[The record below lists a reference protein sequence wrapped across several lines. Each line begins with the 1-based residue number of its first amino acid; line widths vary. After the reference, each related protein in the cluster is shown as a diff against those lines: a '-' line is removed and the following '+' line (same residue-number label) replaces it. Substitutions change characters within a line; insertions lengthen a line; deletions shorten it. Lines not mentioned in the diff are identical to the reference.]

1 VRAGRV
7 TLVAALALGALAL
20 SAPAAGGS
28 PTLVS
33 GTYGVTDFGT
43 LSCVPLGAAGFI
55 VRCSTSGFVSS
66 YSGSLTGTTTTT
78 FTQLINCRTGRT
90 QGSGV
95 ETFTG
100 SIAGVGSGTL
110 TWRDEFSAGF
120 DCTTFAVSDFSGIG
134 VALSGTGDLA
144 GLHGTLSFTE
154 TTYDGALT

>member
-1 VRAGRV
+1 MRTALV
-7 TLVAALALGALAL
+7 TLVGAALALALTAPV
-20 SAPAAGGS
+20 SAGS
-28 PTLVS
+28 STLVS

-43 LSCVPLGAAGFI
+43 LTCVPLGTAGFV

-66 YSGSLTGTTTTT
+66 YSGALTGTTTTT
-78 FTQLINCRTGRT
+78 FSQVINCRTGRT

-110 TWRDEFSAGF
+110 TWMDEFTAGF
-120 DCTTFAVSDFSGIG
+120 DCATFAVSGFRGVG

-144 GLHGTLSFTE
+144 GLHGMLSFTE